1 MISFIVIGRNEGL
14 KLTKCF
20 ESIFKT
26 IHENHLNNYE
36 VIYVDSNS
44 TDSSIDIAKNY
55 NINKIFKITGKCNAA
70 IGRNVGATESKG
82 DILCFIDGD
91 IEIVPSFF
99 PLIYSEMN
107 GLVFPFVSG
116 KLVNFYYDN
125 EGNLI
130 SNDPISPDL
139 EDSFENL
146 TMGFFFLITRNDL
159 FSVEGMRNIFKTGE
173 DHDLGLRLRKNKKL
187 SILRRKEV
195 AAIHY
200 TIDYHNKD
208 RMWRDL
214 FKGNQIYH
222 RSFLYRKHFL
232 NPFVYQKI
240 IRSDYTLLILILAI
254 ITIIFQ
260 SNLYLFIFYF
270 ILIFVKSLVIG
281 KRNSNSLFSQYF
293 YFVAR
298 DLMNLFGFF
307 LFYPKEV
314 KKIEYDPIL

>member
-14 KLTKCF
+14 KLTRCF

-44 TDSSIDIAKNY
+44 TDSSIDNAKNY
-55 NINKIFKITGKCNAA
+55 NVNKIFKITGKCNAA

-91 IEIVPSFF
+91 VEIIPEFF
-99 PLIYSEMN
+99 PIIFSEKKELIY
-107 GLVFPFVSG
+107 PFVSG
-116 KLVNFYYDN
+116 KIVQFYYDT
-125 EGNLI
+125 EGALI
-130 SNDPISPDL
+130 SKDTLLPSL
-139 EDSFENL
+139 EDRFENL
-146 TMGFFFLITRNDL
+146 TEGPFFLIARKDW
-159 FSVEGMRNIFKTGE
+159 FSVGGMRNNFKTGE
-173 DHDLGLRLRKNKKL
+173 DHDLGLRLRKNKRL
-187 SILRRKEV
+187 SILRKKEV

-200 TIDYHNKD
+200 TIDYHNKG

-214 FKGNQIYH
+214 LNGNQVYH
-222 RSFLYRKHFL
+222 RSLLYRKHIL
-232 NPFVYQKI
+232 NPFVYKKI
-240 IRSDYTLLILILAI
+240 ISSDYTLLILCLVTIFTILLP
-254 ITIIFQ
+254 
-260 SNLYLFIFYF
+260 NLFLFGFYF
-270 ILIFVKSLVIG
+270 ILIFFKSVIIA
-281 KRNSNSLFSQYF
+281 KRKFNFILSQYF

-314 KKIEYDPIL
+314 KKIEYDSIL